1 MEDLSPCNFNYIIY
15 CHYIANHKNFNI
27 ATGQLKFKNHLA
39 CFDGSKQAR
48 EIENAQEKF
57 ENNAYEN
64 FWRDNKKYHHG
75 IFEKGLF
82 LPLKQFEFK
91 LP

>member
-27 ATGQLKFKNHLA
+27 ATGQL
-39 CFDGSKQAR
+39 DIGSKQAR
-48 EIENAQEKF
+48 EIENALEKF